1 MRADFDQPPLVRY
14 LIALHGQF
22 HRVFFTGVISA
33 FIPSPN
39 KIITFL
45 YLWANFGSTSMVI

>member
-39 KIITFL
+39 KIITF